1 MTRHCHG
8 RFRVGGPAIQVGFRS
23 FLWDRIRRERM
34 KTFFEYCLE
43 EVACKHEA
51 GELEVE
57 KAHRWVAEMQLV
69 LSK

>member
-1 MTRHCHG
+1 
-8 RFRVGGPAIQVGFRS
+8 
-23 FLWDRIRRERM
+23 M